1 MKKMA
6 VFCGSS
12 KGNKPTYCEEAKKI
26 GELFFKHQW
35 GLVYGGASVGVM
47 GAIADS
53 ILNKKGEVWGVIP
66 QSLVQWEV
74 AHQGLQR
81 LEVVDSMHQRKQRM
95 YDLSDAFLAI
105 PGGMGTLDELCEIVT
120 WAQLRYH
127 QKPIYIYNADGFFN
141 HLWKHLEH
149 CVQEGFL
156 SQEHLKLL
164 SVINSLEELENVL
177 TKE

>member
-12 KGNKPTYCEEAKKI
+12 KGARASYCEEAQKI
-26 GELFFKHQW
+26 GELFLKHQW

-47 GAIADS
+47 GALADS
-53 ILNKKGEVWGVIP
+53 LLNKKGEVWGVIP
-66 QSLVQWEV
+66 QSLVEWEV

-127 QKPIYIYNADGFFN
+127 QKPIYIYNHEGFFQ

-156 SQEHLKLL
+156 SAEHLKLITL
-164 SVINSLEELENVL
+164 LDSFEELENVL
-177 TKE
+177 SKE

>member
-12 KGNKPTYCEEAKKI
+12 KGVKSSYCEEARKI
-26 GELFFKHQW
+26 GKLFLRHHW

-53 ILNKKGEVWGVIP
+53 MLEGKGEVWGVIP
-66 QSLVQWEV
+66 QSLVEWEV

-81 LEVVDSMHQRKQRM
+81 LEIVDSMHQRKQRM

-127 QKPIYIYNADGFFN
+127 QKPVYIYNHEGFFE

-156 SQEHLKLL
+156 SAQHLKLMTFIQ
-164 SVINSLEELENVL
+164 SFEELENVL
-177 TKE
+177 TV